1 MCPILSVKWTLIQQA
16 QICLMNQGR
25 ALQGVA
31 GALPLQMETCDVA
44 KLFVD
49 RRDKLLKPPL
59 VARFPAR
66 EQLGDR
72 LARLLRHRQLRLLQ
86 HLATIAVRPSAVN
99 ASDV

>member
-1 MCPILSVKWTLIQQA
+1 
-16 QICLMNQGR
+16 
-25 ALQGVA
+25 
-31 GALPLQMETCDVA
+31 
-44 KLFVD
+44 
-49 RRDKLLKPPL
+49 L

-72 LARLLRHRQLRLLQ
+72 LGRLLRHRQLRLLQ